1 MRTTAYRTITL
12 LGVCIALGAS
22 ARAQTGRTVTA
33 VPFDFYAGSTRFPAG
48 TYTVSP
54 TSQAVL
60 SLRNAATRAGILI
73 RAVLPAE
80 ARQARD
86 HARLVFRRYGGQ
98 YFLAEVWSQ
107 ADDGWRLSVS
117 DRERKLVKEL
127 RRGKRGAAQ
136 PLTVEVA
143 ALAKR

>member
-1 MRTTAYRTITL
+1 MRTKAYRTIIS
-12 LGVCIALGAS
+12 LGLFLALGAS
-22 ARAQTGRTVTA
+22 AQAQTGRTVTA
-33 VPFDFYAGSTRFPAG
+33 VPFDFYAGSTQLPAG
-48 TYTVSP
+48 TYIVSP
-54 TSQAVL
+54 VSQVAL
-60 SLRNAATRAGILI
+60 SLRNAGTGASILI

-86 HARLVFRRYGGQ
+86 YTRLVFRRHGEQ

-107 ADDGWRLSVS
+107 ADDGCRLYVS
-117 DRERKLVKEL
+117 DRERKLVNEL
-127 RRGKRGAAQ
+127 KRGKKSTAR